1 MTTFNQVFQTTKNTV
16 SVSISDWEYVL
27 SDSEQTAEEDTNLG
41 LEFNFDPLAF
51 ILSAE
56 NQKFFRSDIH
66 YLLETESKNL
76 SAEALSRK
84 ESVLEEIENYE
95 TASNDI
101 QRYYQNKMLLWRIK
115 GFHFSKFQENLEKIL
130 ENPKKIK
137 KSQLRIM
144 LRLHDFYNEDRAT
157 EELFKNH
164 KSINGDSGSRNLDD
178 EFVFVKT
185 IERFSKNSNITRY
198 YFKNSNKNL
207 LLLETKTNTSENN
220 LIDYLSR
227 QSSIVVKGPC
237 VASHQQGHEDFVLY
251 KDGNFKF
258 YDPESGK

>member
-16 SVSISDWEYVL
+16 SVSISDCEYVL
-27 SDSEQTAEEDTNLG
+27 SDSEQTVEEDTNPE
-41 LEFNFDPLAF
+41 LEFDFDPLAF

-56 NQKFFRSDIH
+56 NQKFFKSDVH
-66 YLLETESKNL
+66 YLLEVRSKDL
-76 SAEALSRK
+76 SPDAVSRK
-84 ESVLEEIENYE
+84 ESVLKEIKNYE
-95 TASNDI
+95 ITSNEI

-115 GFHFSKFQENLEKIL
+115 GFRFSKFQENLEKIL

-144 LRLHDFYNEDRAT
+144 LRLHDFYKEDRDT

-164 KSINGDSGSRNLDD
+164 QSIDGNLGGRSLDD

-185 IERFSKNSNITRY
+185 IERFSKNSNIVRY

-207 LLLETKTNTSENN
+207 LLIETNKNTSENN
-220 LIDYLSR
+220 FVDYISR
-227 QSSIVVKGPC
+227 RPSVIIKGPC
-237 VASHQQGHEDFVLY
+237 SASHQSGHVDFVLY